1 METQNLEAVEKKSN
15 LVKAEAYQ
23 TRSDLEEM
31 IATIDAISATVFL
44 GDRQL
49 ANQITGLLTQ
59 QIDLAAKDI
68 TTEENIIGGLE
79 HNSRIRAKLL
89 EHRCYLNAMLVEI
102 NSILLGIAEKRNAIN
117 EMRVSANLVTA
128 RLNSELSEELKRIK
142 SEKSFM
148 GFAEGLGDSRSLDA
162 LYVEKERQNNEH
174 LDALA
179 DVNKASLDLRT
190 KVAKAKTEAVSAK
203 KAIRGAL
210 PK

>member
-1 METQNLEAVEKKSN
+1 METPDLEAVEKKSN

-23 TRSDLEEM
+23 ARSDLEEM

-59 QIDLAAKDI
+59 QIDSAAKGI

-79 HNSRIRAKLL
+79 HNSKLRAKLL

-117 EMRVSANLVTA
+117 EMRISANLVTA

-142 SEKSFM
+142 CEKSFM
-148 GFAEGLGDSRSLDA
+148 GFEEGLGDSRSLDA

>member
-23 TRSDLEEM
+23 ARSDLEEM

-117 EMRVSANLVTA
+117 EMRISANLVTA

-142 SEKSFM
+142 CEKSFM
-148 GFAEGLGDSRSLDA
+148 GFEEGLGDSRSLDA

-190 KVAKAKTEAVSAK
+190 KVAKAKTEALSAK

>member
-79 HNSRIRAKLL
+79 HNSRMRAKLL

-179 DVNKASLDLRT
+179 DVNKAKLDLRK
-190 KVAKAKTEAVSAK
+190 KVAKVKTEAVSAK

>member
-1 METQNLEAVEKKSN
+1 METPNFEVVEKKSN

-23 TRSDLEEM
+23 VRSDLEEM

-49 ANQITGLLTQ
+49 ANQITGLLNQ

-68 TTEENIIGGLE
+68 TTDENIIGGLE
-79 HNSRIRAKLL
+79 YNSKIRVKLL

-142 SEKSFM
+142 SEKNFM
-148 GFAEGLGDSRSLDA
+148 GFAEGLDASRSLDA
-162 LYVEKERQNNEH
+162 LCSEKERQSNHH
-174 LDALA
+174 LGALA
-179 DVNKASLDLRT
+179 EVSKVALDLREKIA
-190 KVAKAKTEAVSAK
+190 KVKTDALSSK
-203 KAIRGAL
+203 KVIQDAL

>member
-1 METQNLEAVEKKSN
+1 METPDLEAVEKKSN

-23 TRSDLEEM
+23 ARSDLEEM

-59 QIDLAAKDI
+59 QIDSAAKGI

-79 HNSRIRAKLL
+79 HNSRLRAKLL

-142 SEKSFM
+142 GEKSFT

-179 DVNKASLDLRT
+179 DVNKASLDLRE

>member
-1 METQNLEAVEKKSN
+1 METPNLEVVEKKSN

-23 TRSDLEEM
+23 VRSDLEEM

-49 ANQITGLLTQ
+49 ANQITGLLNQ
-59 QIDLAAKDI
+59 QIDLAAKEI
-68 TTEENIIGGLE
+68 TTDENIISGLE
-79 HNSRIRAKLL
+79 YNSKIRAKLL

-142 SEKSFM
+142 AEENFL
-148 GFAEGLGDSRSLDA
+148 GFAEGLDASRSLDA
-162 LYVEKERQNNEH
+162 LCSEKERQSNHH
-174 LDALA
+174 LGTLA
-179 DVNKASLDLRT
+179 EVSKAGLDLREKIA
-190 KVAKAKTEAVSAK
+190 KVKTDALSSK
-203 KAIRGAL
+203 KVIRDAL

>member
-23 TRSDLEEM
+23 ARSDLEEM

-49 ANQITGLLTQ
+49 ANQVTSLLTQ

-68 TTEENIIGGLE
+68 TTEENIIAGLE

-117 EMRVSANLVTA
+117 EMRISANLVTA

-142 SEKSFM
+142 GEKSFI
-148 GFAEGLGDSRSLDA
+148 GFAEALGDSRSLNA

-179 DVNKASLDLRT
+179 DVNKASLDLRK
-190 KVAKAKTEAVSAK
+190 KVAKAKTEAVSTK

>member
-23 TRSDLEEM
+23 ARSDLEEM

-117 EMRVSANLVTA
+117 EMRISANLVTA

-148 GFAEGLGDSRSLDA
+148 GLAEGLGDSRSLDA

-179 DVNKASLDLRT
+179 DVNKASLDLRK

>member
-23 TRSDLEEM
+23 ARSDLEEM

-174 LDALA
+174 LEALA
-179 DVNKASLDLRT
+179 DVNKASLDLRK

>member
-23 TRSDLEEM
+23 VRSDLEEM

-142 SEKSFM
+142 GEKSFM

-174 LDALA
+174 LEALA
-179 DVNKASLDLRT
+179 VVNKASLDLRK

>member
-23 TRSDLEEM
+23 ARSDLEEM

-117 EMRVSANLVTA
+117 EMRISANLVTA

-142 SEKSFM
+142 CEKSFM
-148 GFAEGLGDSRSLDA
+148 GFEEGLGDSRSLDA

>member
-1 METQNLEAVEKKSN
+1 METPNFEVVEKKSN

-23 TRSDLEEM
+23 VRSDLEEM

-49 ANQITGLLTQ
+49 ANQITGLLNQ

-68 TTEENIIGGLE
+68 TTDENIIGGLE
-79 HNSRIRAKLL
+79 YNSKIRVKLL

-117 EMRVSANLVTA
+117 EMRISANLFTA

-142 SEKSFM
+142 CEKSFM
-148 GFAEGLGDSRSLDA
+148 GFEEGLGDSRSLDA

-174 LDALA
+174 LDVLA

>member
-23 TRSDLEEM
+23 ARSDLEEM

-142 SEKSFM
+142 CEKSFM
-148 GFAEGLGDSRSLDA
+148 GFEEGLGDSRSLDA

-179 DVNKASLDLRT
+179 DVNKASLDLRK

>member
-23 TRSDLEEM
+23 ARSDLEEM
-31 IATIDAISATVFL
+31 IASIDAISATVFL

-142 SEKSFM
+142 GEKSFM

-174 LDALA
+174 LEALA
-179 DVNKASLDLRT
+179 DVNKASLDLRK

>member
-23 TRSDLEEM
+23 ARSDLEEM
-31 IATIDAISATVFL
+31 LATIDAISATVFL

-142 SEKSFM
+142 DEKSFM
-148 GFAEGLGDSRSLDA
+148 GFEDRLDDSRSLDA

-179 DVNKASLDLRT
+179 DVNKASLDLRE

>member
-142 SEKSFM
+142 GEKSFM

-174 LDALA
+174 LEALA

>member
-23 TRSDLEEM
+23 ARSDLEEM

-68 TTEENIIGGLE
+68 TTEENIIAGLE

-148 GFAEGLGDSRSLDA
+148 GLAEGLGDSRSLDA

-179 DVNKASLDLRT
+179 DVNKAKLDLRK

>member
-23 TRSDLEEM
+23 ARSDLEEM

-179 DVNKASLDLRT
+179 DVNKASLDLRK

>member
-23 TRSDLEEM
+23 ARSDLEEM

-117 EMRVSANLVTA
+117 EMRISANLVTA

-142 SEKSFM
+142 CEKSFM
-148 GFAEGLGDSRSLDA
+148 GFEEGLGDSRSLDA

-179 DVNKASLDLRT
+179 DVNKASLDLRE

>member
-1 METQNLEAVEKKSN
+1 MKTQNLEAVEKKSN

-23 TRSDLEEM
+23 ARSDLEEM

-179 DVNKASLDLRT
+179 DVNKASLDLRE

>member
-1 METQNLEAVEKKSN
+1 METPDLEAVEKKSN

-23 TRSDLEEM
+23 ARSDLEEM

-49 ANQITGLLTQ
+49 ANQTTGLLTQ
-59 QIDLAAKDI
+59 QIDLAAKEI

-79 HNSRIRAKLL
+79 HNSRMRAKLL

-117 EMRVSANLVTA
+117 EMRISANLVTA

-142 SEKSFM
+142 CEKSFM
-148 GFAEGLGDSRSLDA
+148 GFEEGLGDSRSLDA

-210 PK
+210 SK

>member
-23 TRSDLEEM
+23 ARSDLEEM

-49 ANQITGLLTQ
+49 ANQVTGLLTQ

-68 TTEENIIGGLE
+68 TTEENIIAGLE

-117 EMRVSANLVTA
+117 EMRISANLVTA

-142 SEKSFM
+142 GEKSFI
-148 GFAEGLGDSRSLDA
+148 GFAEALGDSRSLNA

-179 DVNKASLDLRT
+179 DVNKASLDLRK
-190 KVAKAKTEAVSAK
+190 KVAKAKTEAASTK

>member
-23 TRSDLEEM
+23 VRSDLEEM

-142 SEKSFM
+142 GEKSFM

-179 DVNKASLDLRT
+179 DVNKAKLDLRK

>member
-1 METQNLEAVEKKSN
+1 MKTLNLESVEKKSN

-23 TRSDLEEM
+23 ARSDLEEM

-59 QIDLAAKDI
+59 QIDLAVKDI
-68 TTEENIIGGLE
+68 TTDENIIGGLE

-102 NSILLGIAEKRNAIN
+102 NAILLKIAEKRNAIN
-117 EMRVSANLVTA
+117 EMRISANLVTA
-128 RLNSELSEELKRIK
+128 RLNIELSEELKRIK
-142 SEKSFM
+142 REKSFM
-148 GFAEGLGDSRSLDA
+148 GLAEGLGESRSLDV
-162 LYVEKERQNNEH
+162 LYAEKERQNNEH

-179 DVNKASLDLRT
+179 DVTRASLDLRE
-190 KVAKAKTEAVSAK
+190 KVSKAKTEAVSAK

>member
-1 METQNLEAVEKKSN
+1 MKTQNFEEVEKKSN

-49 ANQITGLLTQ
+49 ANQTTGLLTQ

-68 TTEENIIGGLE
+68 TTAENIIGGLE
-79 HNSRIRAKLL
+79 HNSRMRAKLL

-117 EMRVSANLVTA
+117 EMRISANLVTA

-142 SEKSFM
+142 CEKSFM
-148 GFAEGLGDSRSLDA
+148 GFEEGLGDSRSLDA

-179 DVNKASLDLRT
+179 DVNKASLDLST

>member
-23 TRSDLEEM
+23 VRSDLEEM

-68 TTEENIIGGLE
+68 TTEENIIAGLE

-142 SEKSFM
+142 GEKSFM

-174 LDALA
+174 LEALA
-179 DVNKASLDLRT
+179 DVNKASLDLRK

>member
-23 TRSDLEEM
+23 ARSDLEEM

-79 HNSRIRAKLL
+79 HNSKIRAKLL

-162 LYVEKERQNNEH
+162 LYAEKERQNNEH
-174 LDALA
+174 LGALA
-179 DVNKASLDLRT
+179 DVNKAKLDLRK

>member
-1 METQNLEAVEKKSN
+1 METPNLEVVEKKSN

-23 TRSDLEEM
+23 VRSDLEEM

-49 ANQITGLLTQ
+49 ANQTTGLLTQ

-79 HNSRIRAKLL
+79 HNSRMRAKLL

-102 NSILLGIAEKRNAIN
+102 NSILLEIAEKRNAIN
-117 EMRVSANLVTA
+117 EMRISANLVTA

-142 SEKSFM
+142 CEKSFM
-148 GFAEGLGDSRSLDA
+148 GFEEGLGDSRSLDA

>member
-1 METQNLEAVEKKSN
+1 METPNLEVVEKKSN

-23 TRSDLEEM
+23 VRSDLEEM

-49 ANQITGLLTQ
+49 ANQITGLLNQ

-68 TTEENIIGGLE
+68 TTDENIIGGLE
-79 HNSRIRAKLL
+79 YNSKIRAKLL

-117 EMRVSANLVTA
+117 EMRISANLVTA

-142 SEKSFM
+142 CEKSFM
-148 GFAEGLGDSRSLDA
+148 GFEEGLGDSRSLDA

>member
-23 TRSDLEEM
+23 ARSDLEEM
-31 IATIDAISATVFL
+31 LATIDAISATVFL

-79 HNSRIRAKLL
+79 YNSRIRAKLL

-142 SEKSFM
+142 DEKSFM
-148 GFAEGLGDSRSLDA
+148 GFEDRLDDSRSLDA

>member
-23 TRSDLEEM
+23 VRSDLEEM

-79 HNSRIRAKLL
+79 HNSRMRAKLL

-117 EMRVSANLVTA
+117 EMRISANLVTA

-142 SEKSFM
+142 CEKSFM
-148 GFAEGLGDSRSLDA
+148 GFEEGLGDSRSLDA

-179 DVNKASLDLRT
+179 DVNKAKLDLRK

>member
-23 TRSDLEEM
+23 ARSDLEEM

-142 SEKSFM
+142 GEKSFM

-174 LDALA
+174 LEALA
-179 DVNKASLDLRT
+179 DVNKASLDLRK

>member
-23 TRSDLEEM
+23 VRSDLEEM

-174 LDALA
+174 LEALA
-179 DVNKASLDLRT
+179 DVNKASLDLRK
-190 KVAKAKTEAVSAK
+190 KVTKAKTEAVSAK

>member
-23 TRSDLEEM
+23 ARSDLEEM

-79 HNSRIRAKLL
+79 HNSRMRAKLL

-142 SEKSFM
+142 CEKSFM
-148 GFAEGLGDSRSLDA
+148 GFEEGLGDSRSLDA

-179 DVNKASLDLRT
+179 DVNKASLDLRK